1 MKTIEKKTKEN
12 IHPKHRQ
19 RLRHI
24 IYNSNFDNLTEVQIL
39 EYVLTLSI
47 PRKDT
52 NPIAHRLL
60 DEFKTIANVFEA
72 DYSSLI
78 NIEGIGSET
87 AKHIKA
93 LSKLFYYYRT
103 SSTTKT
109 VKPVLTTPK
118 DFVDHFTPFL
128 ESKTVE
134 EFYVAC
140 LTANSEVIK
149 TILIGTGTQNSVD
162 INMPVLIS
170 TLTTHKPNMVV
181 IAHNHPNGIPTPS
194 GPDYNAT
201 KKIFD
206 LLSYMN
212 IPLVDHIIISGSKY
226 YSFKAEGALELVEQA
241 LRADNAHC
249 SNKLFEMIALNK
261 SKLSSDNNKWD

>member
-1 MKTIEKKTKEN
+1 MKEMHKKTNEN
-12 IHPKHRQ
+12 IHSKHRQ

-24 IYNSNFDNLTEVQIL
+24 IYNSDFDNLTEIQIL

-72 DYSSLI
+72 DYSSLV
-78 NIEGIGSET
+78 NIDGIGSET

-103 SSTTKT
+103 SST
-109 VKPVLTTPK
+109 VKNGKMTLNTPN
-118 DFVDHFTPFL
+118 DFIKHFTPYL

-134 EFYVAC
+134 EFYIAC

-149 TILIGTGTQNSVD
+149 TALIGTGTQNSVD
-162 INMPVLIS
+162 INIPALIS
-170 TLTTHKPNMVV
+170 VLSTHKPNMVV
-181 IAHNHPNGIPTPS
+181 IAHNHPNGIPAPS
-194 GPDYNAT
+194 AADYSAT

-212 IPLVDHIIISGSKY
+212 IGLVDHIIISGSKY
-226 YSFKAEGALELVEQA
+226 YSFKAEGSLELVEQA
-241 LRADNAHC
+241 LRASESHC
-249 SNKLFEMIALNK
+249 SSKLFEMATFNK
-261 SKLSSDNNKWD
+261 SKLTSDDNK

>member
-12 IHPKHRQ
+12 IHSKHRQ

-134 EFYVAC
+134 
-140 LTANSEVIK
+140 
-149 TILIGTGTQNSVD
+149 
-162 INMPVLIS
+162 
-170 TLTTHKPNMVV
+170 
-181 IAHNHPNGIPTPS
+181 
-194 GPDYNAT
+194 
-201 KKIFD
+201 
-206 LLSYMN
+206 
-212 IPLVDHIIISGSKY
+212 
-226 YSFKAEGALELVEQA
+226 
-241 LRADNAHC
+241 
-249 SNKLFEMIALNK
+249 
-261 SKLSSDNNKWD
+261 